1 MWKGLF
7 LSLPSE
13 SINSSLVPVMNGLAN
28 NGYEIIWYNN
38 HALKGNNSFKF
49 KTYPAFDSGY
59 DSPWIHSDSSYYR
72 LTEVLMDT
80 TIHLM
85 DFLIA
90 EVEREQ
96 PDFIIYPHLSIW
108 AKLIARY
115 FKLPAIMCSTTFV
128 MDQRIMIPYFRKFR
142 TATGAGTE
150 KVDQAF
156 NFLSKAKQL
165 YKRLNI
171 TERVDI
177 WDAYINSGNLNLVL
191 IPEEF
196 QPDINLLDESYK
208 FIGFPTILPAK
219 TSERKLVYVS
229 LGTILNV
236 DTAFYNICIQAISSL
251 QLEGIIS
258 LGKSLKKES
267 LDPVGNEITLAESV
281 DQNATLLEAAVFV
294 TSGGMASVSEAV
306 AAKTPMIVIP
316 QTTEQKITAERIA
329 DLGLGVHLDR
339 SALTMPNL
347 SERIL
352 QLMND
357 PSYKEK
363 ITALSDEM
371 SAMQVTDKTIKLIST
386 YLDKELK
393 LNHT

>member
-1 MWKGLF
+1 
-7 LSLPSE
+7 
-13 SINSSLVPVMNGLAN
+13 
-28 NGYEIIWYNN
+28 
-38 HALKGNNSFKF
+38 
-49 KTYPAFDSGY
+49 
-59 DSPWIHSDSSYYR
+59 
-72 LTEVLMDT
+72 
-80 TIHLM
+80 
-85 DFLIA
+85 
-90 EVEREQ
+90 
-96 PDFIIYPHLSIW
+96 
-108 AKLIARY
+108 
-115 FKLPAIMCSTTFV
+115 MCSTTFV
-128 MDQRIMIPYFRKFR
+128 MDQRIMIPYFRKFKP
-142 TATGAGTE
+142 AMDTGAN
-150 KVDQAF
+150 KADQAF
-156 NFLSKAKQL
+156 NFLAKAKQL

-196 QPDINLLDESYK
+196 QPDINLLDDSYK
-208 FIGFPTILPAK
+208 FIGFPTVLPAK
-219 TSERKLVYVS
+219 TLKRKLVYVS

-251 QLEGIIS
+251 ELEGVIS
-258 LGKSLKKES
+258 LGKSLKKEN
-267 LDPVGNEITLAESV
+267 LDPVRNEITLAESV
-281 DQNATLLEAAVFV
+281 DQNATLLDAAVFV

-339 SALTMPNL
+339 SALTVPNL